1 MKYNSDSVR
10 FLKKQEF
17 LYNLKK
23 SLKGNMNFLILV
35 SVLFILSYGMF
46 FLITLNS
53 IKDLSIT
60 DFSEIMSNIYTIFFF
75 ASIFIGAFFLY
86 INRHAI
92 SSKVNTNFFSTA
104 NKSSFFI
111 NIYTNSNSF
120 LLYYTLMI
128 LLWIPNFFAI
138 FFVHGNDGSFF
149 FWGALFLVMILT
161 NYVILYSLQI
171 ILTIFFIKNNMILNV
186 VISLILMYIYIG
198 SFFLISISFHFFY
211 NVLLIV
217 LCIVIVKKVG
227 YEYFRVKII
236 DGKFIST
243 NKNKNK
249 NMSFHKFKIIRYIQF
264 DVKRILF
271 EKLILEYLFIFFSL
285 VLGIVFINLLI
296 PKEYSSLVSFFI
308 NSFGVL
314 ELQIILPV
322 SLAIFIKNNFLLL
335 NKVNFK
341 NSIYVLSVV
350 IPYIL
355 LNLSIRLILTMLF
368 SEELNLEM
376 FFFFITDTALIT
388 MISFI
393 MSLLLYNFFPSKISL
408 IFINIIVINV
418 FTAIIS
424 TIQNSMYI
432 LSIYTFI
439 FLFTIYLIKKG
450 RVFET

>member
-1 MKYNSDSVR
+1 
-10 FLKKQEF
+10 
-17 LYNLKK
+17 
-23 SLKGNMNFLILV
+23 
-35 SVLFILSYGMF
+35 
-46 FLITLNS
+46 
-53 IKDLSIT
+53 
-60 DFSEIMSNIYTIFFF
+60 
-75 ASIFIGAFFLY
+75 
-86 INRHAI
+86 
-92 SSKVNTNFFSTA
+92 
-104 NKSSFFI
+104 
-111 NIYTNSNSF
+111 
-120 LLYYTLMI
+120 
-128 LLWIPNFFAI
+128 
-138 FFVHGNDGSFF
+138 
-149 FWGALFLVMILT
+149 
-161 NYVILYSLQI
+161 
-171 ILTIFFIKNNMILNV
+171 MILNV

-198 SFFLISISFHFFY
+198 FFFLISISFHFFY

-217 LCIVIVKKVG
+217 LCIVIVKKMG

-285 VLGIVFINLLI
+285 VIGIVFINLLI

-424 TIQNSMYI
+424 TIQNSIYI

>member
-1 MKYNSDSVR
+1 MNYNSDSVR

-60 DFSEIMSNIYTIFFF
+60 DFSEVMSNIYTIFFF
-75 ASIFIGAFFLY
+75 ASIFIGAFFIY
-86 INRHAI
+86 INRHVI

-161 NYVILYSLQI
+161 NYVILYSLQV

-198 SFFLISISFHFFY
+198 FFFLISISFHFFY

-217 LCIVIVKKVG
+217 LCIVIVKKMG

-285 VLGIVFINLLI
+285 VIGIVFINLLI
-296 PKEYSSLVSFFI
+296 PKEYSR
-308 NSFGVL
+308 
-314 ELQIILPV
+314 EL
-322 SLAIFIKNNFLLL
+322 
-335 NKVNFK
+335 
-341 NSIYVLSVV
+341 
-350 IPYIL
+350 
-355 LNLSIRLILTMLF
+355 TH
-368 SEELNLEM
+368 
-376 FFFFITDTALIT
+376 
-388 MISFI
+388 
-393 MSLLLYNFFPSKISL
+393 
-408 IFINIIVINV
+408 
-418 FTAIIS
+418 
-424 TIQNSMYI
+424 
-432 LSIYTFI
+432 
-439 FLFTIYLIKKG
+439 
-450 RVFET
+450 

>member
-1 MKYNSDSVR
+1 MNYNSDSVR

-23 SLKGNMNFLILV
+23 SLKGNMNFLILI

-86 INRHAI
+86 INRHVI

-138 FFVHGNDGSFF
+138 FFVHGNDVSFF

-161 NYVILYSLQI
+161 NYVILYSLQL

-217 LCIVIVKKVG
+217 LCIVIVKKMG

-285 VLGIVFINLLI
+285 VIGIVFINLLI

-424 TIQNSMYI
+424 TIQNSIYI